1 MCYGYPFCQPGE
13 QPRVFARPRRN
24 MDTNAT
30 SKLLVTCDC
39 DEAEELA
46 VRFEVDGRAVP
57 RDIRQDGRDDA
68 YEWICDAWS

>member
-1 MCYGYPFCQPGE
+1 MVTLLPAGRT
-13 QPRVFARPRRN
+13 RVFARPRKK
-24 MDTNAT
+24 MDTNAM

-46 VRFEVDGRAVP
+46 VRVEVDGRAVP

-68 YEWICDAWS
+68 DERIYAQS

>member
-1 MCYGYPFCQPGE
+1 
-13 QPRVFARPRRN
+13 

>member
-1 MCYGYPFCQPGE
+1 MHGYPFCQPGE
-13 QPRVFARPRRN
+13 QPKSVCKTKEI
-24 MDTNAT
+24 DTNAT

>member
-1 MCYGYPFCQPGE
+1 MLWLPLPAGRT
-13 QPRVFARPRRN
+13 RVFARPRRN
-24 MDTNAT
+24 IDTNAT

-46 VRFEVDGRAVP
+46 VQFEVDGRAVP

-68 YEWICDAWS
+68 YERICDARS

>member
-1 MCYGYPFCQPGE
+1 MVTLFTSRENKSVCKTGG
-13 QPRVFARPRRN
+13 RRN
-24 MDTNAT
+24 TDTNAT

-68 YEWICDAWS
+68 YERICDARS